1 MCQRIVN
8 FPAQL
13 PHFALRGRHQ
23 MAVLPTLT
31 RFSTSSG
38 RAAGRVDLADISA
51 TLVFPSKSLSFL
63 QFSIE
68 LVLQLLFFFALR
80 MEGSLVAITTC

>member
-1 MCQRIVN
+1 
-8 FPAQL
+8 
-13 PHFALRGRHQ
+13 
-23 MAVLPTLT
+23 MADIKRLYHPPLT

-38 RAAGRVDLADISA
+38 VQLVELTFADISA
-51 TLVFPSKSLSFL
+51 TLVLPGKSLSFL

-80 MEGSLVAITTC
+80 M

>member
-1 MCQRIVN
+1 MPTHR
-8 FPAQL
+8 PL
-13 PHFALRGRHQ
+13 PRPVASFCLAWQTSNGYTTHLDPLLDVLR
-23 MAVLPTLT
+23 
-31 RFSTSSG
+31 

-68 LVLQLLFFFALR
+68 LVLQPLFFFALR

>member
-1 MCQRIVN
+1 VPTHR
-8 FPAQL
+8 PL
-13 PHFALRGRHQ
+13 PGPVASFCFAWQTSNGCTTHLDSLLDVLR
-23 MAVLPTLT
+23 
-31 RFSTSSG
+31 

-51 TLVFPSKSLSFL
+51 TLVFPGKSLSFL

-80 MEGSLVAITTC
+80 MKGSLVAITTC